1 MTTGLAFALD
11 VLTPDY
17 GAWFSRLRWRR
28 AVEPALVREIGIG
41 DRADAA
47 FRGADSWV
55 VVRNLGAVPVGS
67 WTRRAPDTL
76 GVASGIPTLV
86 SPQWN
91 GAAFHTI
98 RELEAAPRLEET
110 PASALQPGPGLPAPC
125 MLFRAADFAPRGG
138 ETSGELLARVE
149 AAASPMPD
157 LFALVVEDASDSERP
172 ELSRRIPAGAR
183 HLLDAGCGSGA
194 TSAALKRREGQLRV
208 TGIEIDLRA
217 AARAGGRLDRVIVG
231 DAAPLLAGL
240 AAAGERFDAFLLG
253 DVLEHTADPV
263 ALLAAAR
270 AASEPHAT
278 LVASVPNVAHLSIV
292 RDLLLGRFDPAPAG
306 LEDAGH
312 LRWFTA
318 EFLAQCLE
326 EAGWRVQEIAGET
339 GAAAAESEKFRAFLA
354 GWPAAD
360 GAGEADDTP
369 RSNTLSVYQWIAVAR
384 AA

>member
-1 MTTGLAFALD
+1 LTTGLAF
-11 VLTPDY
+11 VLETGAPEY

-28 AVEPALVREIGIG
+28 AVEPALVREIRSA

-55 VVRNLGAVPVGS
+55 VVRDPGAVPVGS
-67 WTRRAPDTL
+67 WTPRATEAL
-76 GVASGIPTLV
+76 GVASGISTLV
-86 SPQWN
+86 SPQAKE
-91 GAAFHTI
+91 GAIHTI
-98 RELEAAPRLEET
+98 RELEAATDGALHRT
-110 PASALQPGPGLPAPC
+110 PAMTAPALV
-125 MLFRAADFAPRGG
+125 FRAADFPPRGS

-149 AAASPMPD
+149 SAASPLPD
-157 LFALVVEDASDSERP
+157 LFALVVEDPSDSERP
-172 ELSRRIPAGAR
+172 ELSRRIPTGAR
-183 HLLDAGCGSGA
+183 RLLDAGCGSGA
-194 TSAALKRREGQLRV
+194 TSAALKRREGQMNV
-208 TGIEIDLRA
+208 TGLEIDPRA
-217 AARAGGRLDRVIVG
+217 AARAAGRLDRVMVG
-231 DAAPLLAGL
+231 DAAPLLAAL
-240 AAAGERFDAFLLG
+240 AAAGERFDAFLMG

-270 AASEPHAT
+270 AASETDGT
-278 LVASVPNVAHLSIV
+278 LVASVPNVSHLSIV

-318 EFLAQCLE
+318 GFLAQCLE
-326 EAGWRVQEIAGET
+326 EAGWRVEEMAGEP

-360 GAGEADDTP
+360 EAASRD
-369 RSNTLSVYQWIAVAR
+369 SLGVYQWIAVAR